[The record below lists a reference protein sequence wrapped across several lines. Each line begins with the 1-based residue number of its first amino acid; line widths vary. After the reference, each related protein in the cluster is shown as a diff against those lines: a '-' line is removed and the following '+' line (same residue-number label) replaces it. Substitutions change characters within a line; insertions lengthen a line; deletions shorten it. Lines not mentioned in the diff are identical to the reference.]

1 MARSSEVVPA
11 SDDANG
17 TTGGKTDAREVQ
29 RSGAPRSMVSPVHDV
44 VHETM
49 YTVSRAAMLTG
60 RRWRLAVRWI
70 GLLIFIFGAS
80 LLGFVFLEA
89 VHSFQRLSA
98 PNYLQA
104 RINQIAGTGAGWET
118 RLLTASISV
127 LGGEVLRLLYLLLL
141 GILGSL
147 ISAKGIHFFSASES
161 VIDEAVVG
169 GVDDREA

>member
-17 TTGGKTDAREVQ
+17 TTGAKAGTREVQ
-29 RSGAPRSMVSPVHDV
+29 RSDAPRSIASPVHDV

-70 GLLIFIFGAS
+70 GLLIFIFGAG

-89 VHSFQRLSA
+89 VHGFQRLSR
-98 PNYLQA
+98 PEFLQM
-104 RINQIAGTGAGWET
+104 RINSIAGTGTAEVVTAG
-118 RLLTASISV
+118 ISV
-127 LGGEVLRLLYLLLL
+127 IGGEVLRLLYLLLL

-147 ISAKGIHFFSASES
+147 IAAKGIHFFSASES

-169 GVDDREA
+169 GVDDRDVD